1 MDELYRMMKAKLEEL
16 YDSQDGCVMLDYVLF
31 FKLYKL
37 VCDMMQIRAVVK
49 QNDD

>member
-1 MDELYRMMKAKLEEL
+1 MDYIYQFMKAKLQEL
-16 YDSQDGCVMLDYVLF
+16 YDSQDGCVVLDYVQF